1 MSIEIHLQEKRSVI
15 CTQNQSRWKE
25 GAHCKTPITH
35 PAGVLK
41 EVVKMILFRFKFSYF
56 YHLGAIAILTANIFH
71 FSLEIYELELEKTKI
86 SCIHQQ
92 KTNILPDIHMNGQ
105 EECAILTR
113 SDVLCSSKFYY
124 TSPSGPYPA
133 KCACVLRSEDC
144 KRSLTIADS
153 KQYRL
158 LKGNEY
164 IHVTFDSSMIC

>member
-1 MSIEIHLQEKRSVI
+1 M
-15 CTQNQSRWKE
+15 
-25 GAHCKTPITH
+25 
-35 PAGVLK
+35 
-41 EVVKMILFRFKFSYF
+41 
-56 YHLGAIAILTANIFH
+56 TANIFH

-144 KRSLTIADS
+144 KRSLTIAGS

-158 LKGNEY
+158 LKGIEH
-164 IHVTFDSSMIC
+164 IHITFNSSVIFFRATLFNYK